1 MQYLSEEKQSHPAG
15 NGIRGA
21 LLERRVVRESLSEEV
36 MVVMRRIQ
44 LPEEHSSTV
53 NLRSKALRWERAEYP
68 EV

>member
-1 MQYLSEEKQSHPAG
+1 M
-15 NGIRGA
+15 A
-21 LLERRVVRESLSEEV
+21 LLDGVVRESLSEEV
-36 MVVMRRIQ
+36 TVVMRRIQ